1 MTFSEDLESN
11 TLFYF
16 LYEKLEPAQWLA
28 AGIHPENGNSS
39 VCRNGRGLQPLKQ
52 MDEESRSNAYSSLS
66 FVNISIATK
75 TVWKEVLILRPL
87 TFHIMQTPPLS
98 NVCACLLWT
107 KLMEIDF
114 SHMYRRRGRVL
125 LNPYWQKWN
134 SPNADFCGSR
144 ISIPNLIRFCWI
156 VVGRQKNGTSTSFI
170 HLSTSCKEPTK

>member
-75 TVWKEVLILRPL
+75 TV
-87 TFHIMQTPPLS
+87 
-98 NVCACLLWT
+98 
-107 KLMEIDF
+107 
-114 SHMYRRRGRVL
+114 
-125 LNPYWQKWN
+125 
-134 SPNADFCGSR
+134 
-144 ISIPNLIRFCWI
+144 
-156 VVGRQKNGTSTSFI
+156 
-170 HLSTSCKEPTK
+170 